1 MKQAT
6 VFYIHPGKKKLHG
19 IDVDTITI
27 DGANDNAVADVLSKG
42 YRRTPREALNAFTD
56 AQKPVVK
63 GPTAPQLAPQ
73 ADEAPAVVPEP
84 AQVAPQADEA
94 PAVVPEPTQEPKTA
108 PMPTIGDLLRDIE
121 RSPDTKKRPGRPK
134 KVS

>member
-63 GPTAPQLAPQ
+63 GPTASPP
-73 ADEAPAVVPEP
+73 
-84 AQVAPQADEA
+84 APQADEA

-121 RSPDTKKRPGRPK
+121 RSPDAKKRPGRPK